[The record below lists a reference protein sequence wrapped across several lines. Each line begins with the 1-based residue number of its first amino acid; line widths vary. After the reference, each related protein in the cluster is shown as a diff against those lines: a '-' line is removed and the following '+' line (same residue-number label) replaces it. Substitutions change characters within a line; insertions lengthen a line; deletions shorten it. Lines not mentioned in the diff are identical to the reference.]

1 MGTALLYGTLA
12 SSSFV
17 VGVVLG
23 LVTTWPRRI
32 VASVIAFGAGVLV
45 SALTFELMQ
54 EAFEKG
60 TAWFAITGFLVG
72 AAIYVVVDVL
82 LERMAAASPKRTGR
96 DPQDVVPAA
105 ENRRESTETAAVA
118 GTALLAGALLDGIP
132 ENAAIGVSL
141 HAEGRDLG
149 LVLLAAVFLGNV
161 PESLSSAASM
171 RKEGRSLTYI
181 VGVWAAVAIACILAT
196 VLGYWLLGGLSPNWI
211 SAVLALAA
219 GGILAMLADTM
230 MPEAFE
236 HGGPVVA
243 LATSVGFVCAFTL
256 SQVTGA

>member
-1 MGTALLYGTLA
+1 MATAVLYGALA

-17 VGVVLG
+17 VGVLLG
-23 LVTTWPRRI
+23 LVTTWPRRL

-60 TAWFAITGFLVG
+60 AAWFAITGFLVG
-72 AAIYVVVDVL
+72 ALIYVIVDLL

-105 ENRRESTETAAVA
+105 RKQAETHETAALA

-141 HAEGRDLG
+141 HAEGSDLG

-161 PESLSSAASM
+161 PERASAA
-171 RKEGRSLTYI
+171 RHRCTRR
-181 VGVWAAVAIACILAT
+181 
-196 VLGYWLLGGLSPNWI
+196 
-211 SAVLALAA
+211 
-219 GGILAMLADTM
+219 
-230 MPEAFE
+230 
-236 HGGPVVA
+236 GGPVPTSSACGVPWRSRA
-243 LATSVGFVCAFTL
+243 LLPPLRGTPCSAGCL
-256 SQVTGA
+256 RTGSPPS